1 MGFERIR
8 VLRHLLGGLAGNPY
22 GTMDSPAPSLQ
33 SQAELRA
40 MIHALHEHEMAD
52 QLLDDLSFAV
62 IDTETTGFVPTEDCL
77 LSIGAVCLDPLA
89 DGSAPGFH
97 TYVKLPKNR
106 TIPDVVVQL
115 TGITSETVA
124 DAPNLD
130 YALQI
135 FLQFVGDRILVAH
148 HAAHDIRFINVNLRK
163 SWGVELHHQVL
174 DTGKIAMTLHRLK
187 KYPALD
193 VLLALYEIETVHRH
207 TALGDALM
215 TAMVIK
221 RQLAILKDEGV
232 KTLGQLWE
240 RLLVLE
246 HELRP

>member
-22 GTMDSPAPSLQ
+22 GTMDSPTPSLQ

-40 MIHALHEHEMAD
+40 MINALQEHEMAD
-52 QLLDDLSFAV
+52 QVLDELSLAV
-62 IDTETTGFVPTEDCL
+62 FDTETTGFVPTEDCL
-77 LSIGAVCLDPLA
+77 LSIGAVCLDPGVRETIP
-89 DGSAPGFH
+89 DFH
-97 TYVKLPKNR
+97 TYVKLPKDR
-106 TIPDVVVQL
+106 IIPDVVVQL
-115 TGITSETVA
+115 TGITEQTVA
-124 DAPNLD
+124 DAPDLG

-135 FLQFVGDRILVAH
+135 FLQFIGDRILVAH
-148 HAAHDIRFINVNLRK
+148 HAAHDIRFINANLRK

-174 DTGKIAMTLHRLK
+174 DTGKIAMALHRFK
-187 KYPALD
+187 KYPTLD
-193 VLLALYEIETVHRH
+193 ILLALYEIDTVHRH

-215 TAMVIK
+215 TALVIR
-221 RQLAILKDEGV
+221 RQLAILKEEGV
-232 KTLGQLWE
+232 QTLGQLWE